1 MWDFLNIA
9 AAISMSLGF
18 MNLLPIPPLDG
29 GKILV
34 ELIQLALR
42 RELSLRVQNAISYVG
57 LAFFLFVFVFVLRND
72 ILRLL

>member
-1 MWDFLNIA
+1 
-9 AAISMSLGF
+9 

-42 RELSLRVQNAISYVG
+42 RELSLKVQNAISYVG
-57 LAFFLFVFVFVLRND
+57 LAFFFFVFVFVLRND

>member
-1 MWDFLNIA
+1 
-9 AAISMSLGF
+9 MSLGF

-42 RELSLRVQNAISYVG
+42 RELSLKVQNAISYVG